1 MRGLTTPSAAV
12 AVLVAPGAPPGQSDS
27 RRTAALHA
35 SLGGDG
41 GPGRDGDGD
50 GDGERDGEGNGGA
63 QLMLKAWQK
72 KRRCSAAPPGCVALT
87 PARARQSRSAAD
99 VRRLSS
105 TP

>member
-1 MRGLTTPSAAV
+1 M
-12 AVLVAPGAPPGQSDS
+12 
-27 RRTAALHA
+27 HA
-35 SLGGDG
+35 SLSGDG
-41 GPGRDGDGD
+41 GPGGDGDGEGDGD
-50 GDGERDGEGNGGA
+50 GDGEGEGEGGGEGNGGT

-87 PARARQSRSAAD
+87 PARARQPRSAAD